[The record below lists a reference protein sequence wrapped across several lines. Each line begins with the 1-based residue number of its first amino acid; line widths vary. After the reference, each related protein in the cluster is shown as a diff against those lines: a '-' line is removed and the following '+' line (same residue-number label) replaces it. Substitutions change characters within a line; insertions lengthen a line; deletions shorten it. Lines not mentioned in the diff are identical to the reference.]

1 MGHPPKAIVYGSI
14 HSIAHTLLKKSGKP
28 MSVRDITN
36 VVLKHKPLN
45 GKTPQNT
52 VNAIL
57 QRSEHFKKVGWG
69 SYAIKSNSNSS
80 VMIKIPK

>member
-1 MGHPPKAIVYGSI
+1 MGHPSKDIVYGSI
-14 HSIAHTLLKKSGKP
+14 HSIAYTLLKKSGKP
-28 MSVRDITN
+28 MSVKEITK
-36 VVLKHKPLN
+36 VVLEHKQLK

-69 SYAIKSNSNSS
+69 SYVIKSD
-80 VMIKIPK
+80 K